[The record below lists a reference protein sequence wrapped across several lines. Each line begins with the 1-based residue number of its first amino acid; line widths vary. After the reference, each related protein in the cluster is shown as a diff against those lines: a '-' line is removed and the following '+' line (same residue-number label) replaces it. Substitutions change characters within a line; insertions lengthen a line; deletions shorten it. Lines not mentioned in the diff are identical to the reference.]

1 MRRENNNFRGSN
13 NKNSTS
19 PTDPVRSFTTPE
31 PMTNTQGEHVYSA
44 KLHDVSTDS
53 AHYDPTT
60 PRKDQIQGI
69 ERPPSEELR
78 VEYERFRSGD
88 PACSHS
94 YVVQFVETLLC
105 ENRKLG
111 ERCEDFEKSL
121 AKLQQQAE
129 KVLWSMDP
137 VAVKMRTSTTQPN
150 ISGILRFVFDEYKSE
165 LKVSKDL
172 QQQMEKMDRSHQS
185 ELKNMHEKVN
195 QKELEWVS
203 VLSKQENDHKHKID
217 TLEIVHKDKIDTL
230 EIVHKDKIDALGA
243 VHKELEE
250 EKARL
255 QDALLSAADKFR
267 PISDRDF
274 AFQFN
279 VLKNSVATLARPPLE
294 VDAER
299 LGEAFG
305 QIDFVRTLHKRHYK
319 FVLESAIWATLVN
332 GIFSTPFKVFGPY
345 GERFT
350 AAWIQFNS
358 ISKHG
363 WIRSYQTEEILNQ
376 IDIAWPQPETFSEK
390 WRSLAVGELRSTLS
404 RQGCIQPFAGDA
416 KRSYEDN
423 VAMVSVGLAESLS
436 RVCSQEKTKEIRDI
450 VDKACCLA
458 MDMGMQRSRL
468 QLFAPRLSDKVSRHC
483 TKTYTE
489 VNCDNEPETTSG
501 TVRLVVRPGL
511 RKMGDGRGDRLDQTT
526 DLCPAGL
533 YLV

>member
-1 MRRENNNFRGSN
+1 MHRENNSFRGSN

-19 PTDPVRSFTTPE
+19 PTDPVRSFPTPE
-31 PMTNTQGEHVYSA
+31 SMTNAQEEHVFSA
-44 KLHDVSTDS
+44 RPHDVSTNS

-69 ERPPSEELR
+69 ERPPSLEELR

-88 PACSHS
+88 PACLHS
-94 YVVQFVETLLC
+94 YVVQFVEALLC

-121 AKLQQQAE
+121 ANLQQQAE
-129 KVLWSMDP
+129 TVLWSMDP
-137 VAVKMRTSTTQPN
+137 GAVKMRTSTTQPN

-165 LKVSKDL
+165 SKVSKDL

-185 ELKNMHEKVN
+185 ELKIMHEKMN
-195 QKELEWVS
+195 QKELGWVS
-203 VLSKQENDHKHKID
+203 VLSKQKNDHKDKID
-217 TLEIVHKDKIDTL
+217 TLKIVHKDKIDS
-230 EIVHKDKIDALGA
+230 LGA
-243 VHKELEE
+243 VHKELLMEKQKLEE

-274 AFQFN
+274 EFQFN
-279 VLKNSVATLARPPLE
+279 VLKNSVATLARSPLK

-305 QIDFVRTLHKRHYK
+305 QSDFVRTLDKRHYK

-350 AAWIQFNS
+350 AAWIQFIS

-363 WIRSYQTEEILNQ
+363 WIRPYQTEEILNQ
-376 IDIAWPQPETFSEK
+376 TDIAWPQPESLSEK
-390 WRSLAVGELRSTLS
+390 WRSLAVEELRSKLS
-404 RQGCIQPFAGDA
+404 TQGCIQPFAGDA
-416 KRSYEDN
+416 KKSYEDN
-423 VAMVSVGLAESLS
+423 VAMVSVGVAESLS
-436 RVCSQEKTKEIRDI
+436 RVCSQEKAMEICDI

-468 QLFAPRLSDKVSRHC
+468 QLFAPQLSDKVSRHC
-483 TKTYTE
+483 TKTYIE

-511 RKMGDGRGDRLDQTT
+511 RKMGDGQGDCLDQTT